1 MKLNVILTGATGM
14 VGEGVLLEC
23 LSNPD
28 VESVLIINR
37 KPSGMVHE
45 KLKEI
50 IQQDF
55 FDFTPLRE
63 RVKHYNACFF
73 CLGVSSIGMNEKDY
87 SEVTYDLTMHV
98 ASVMAEANPE
108 MTFCYISGASTDST
122 EKGRMMWARV
132 KGRTENA
139 LMQLPFKNAYMFR
152 PGYLQP
158 GKDQKNI
165 LKYYRWFSWM
175 YPFWKAVF
183 PKYVCTL
190 RELGKAMIRA
200 ARDGYDK
207 QILEVR
213 DIKALSAS

>member
-37 KPSGMVHE
+37 KSSGMVHE

-50 IQQDF
+50 IHQDF

-200 ARDGYDK
+200 ARDGYEK